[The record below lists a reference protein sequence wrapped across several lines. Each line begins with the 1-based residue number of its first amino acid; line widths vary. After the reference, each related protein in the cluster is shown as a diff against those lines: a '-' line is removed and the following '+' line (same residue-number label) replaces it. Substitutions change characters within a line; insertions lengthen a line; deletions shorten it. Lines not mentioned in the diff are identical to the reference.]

1 MGEVSNWVIKQ
12 VNLNNEV
19 WLLIPARTDT
29 KYFRRLVDEFGEKM
43 AIIFITGRLKYND
56 QGSAPFPTMLII
68 IKDTIKQPQSFTV
81 MSQEE
86 LINDLKLYL

>member
-1 MGEVSNWVIKQ
+1 MGEVSKWVIKQ
-12 VNLNNEV
+12 AKLLNEV

-29 KYFRRLVDEFGEKM
+29 KYFRELVDELGEKM

-56 QGSAPFPTMLII
+56 AGSAPFPTMLVI
-68 IKDTIKQPQSFTV
+68 IKDQIKYSQTFTV

-86 LINDLKLYL
+86 LINDLKFYL